1 MLVKISFSHCF
12 TCIVHMLKAIVY
24 NFLAVFLFMNDLLFC
39 IYSVTD
45 LIVDHGSLL
54 TANPQA
60 RLFQ

>member
-1 MLVKISFSHCF
+1 
-12 TCIVHMLKAIVY
+12 MLKAIVY